1 MKRWIWT
8 LAIAAVSLA
17 AGCRP
22 TPSPPPA
29 ASSHGRWQVVTFS
42 PSEDTDVD
50 GAILVDTQSGDSYV
64 LCEYATAWC
73 KLDRQQ

>member
-1 MKRWIWT
+1 
-8 LAIAAVSLA
+8 
-17 AGCRP
+17 
-22 TPSPPPA
+22 
-29 ASSHGRWQVVTFS
+29 VVTFS

>member
-1 MKRWIWT
+1 MKKWIWT
-8 LAIAAVSLA
+8 LAIAGVSLA
-17 AGCRP
+17 AGCRS
-22 TPSPPPA
+22 TPSPQPA
-29 ASSHGRWQVVTFS
+29 PSSHGRWQVVVFS

-73 KLDRQQ
+73 KLDRHE

>member
-1 MKRWIWT
+1 MKKWIWT
-8 LAIAAVSLA
+8 LAIAGMALV

-22 TPSPPPA
+22 MPSPQPA
-29 ASSHGRWQVVTFS
+29 PSSHGRWQVVAFS

-64 LCEYATAWC
+64 LCEYGTAWC
-73 KLDRQQ
+73 KLERQE

>member
-1 MKRWIWT
+1 MKKWIWT

-22 TPSPPPA
+22 APSPQPA
-29 ASSHGRWQVVTFS
+29 PSSHGPWQVVTFS

-73 KLDRQQ
+73 KLDRQE